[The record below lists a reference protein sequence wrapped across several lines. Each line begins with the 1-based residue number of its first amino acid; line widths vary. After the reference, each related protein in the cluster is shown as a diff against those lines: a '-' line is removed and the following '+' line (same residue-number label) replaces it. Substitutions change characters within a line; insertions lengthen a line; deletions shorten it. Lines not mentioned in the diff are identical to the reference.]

1 MNPPAECEPEILQ
14 DRNGSQVLPNSKI
27 SVALTG
33 LYLAQ
38 AVPLYLVAAALP
50 PILRANGVGL
60 DVIGGLGILLAPWVL
75 KALWASLVDHYSH
88 HQKIGRKMI
97 VTGCLLVTLSGI
109 LALST
114 LDPVNDATVFFP
126 ILMAMSLSSATQDIA
141 SDGWAVEH
149 LPPAD
154 QPGGSALQGGA
165 VALGVV
171 IGGSGTLVLYDLL
184 GWSQALWMMAGLTV
198 LLVLPFLRLP
208 EETGR
213 RLLPTDRGRPKLMR
227 FTSVEGAWSMLAF
240 ALIFRLPEGLVKAL
254 EQPFLVDQGF
264 TLSEVGAISG
274 GSAAAVGV
282 FGALVA
288 AWLIRLWGLLPFL
301 ILLICGRTLA
311 FGAFYAAATTGI
323 TQWMLIA
330 LSVFDTFLRY
340 IEIVGL
346 FTAFMRFASL
356 RQAATDFT
364 LLTSATLLMYMIGG
378 ILAGQLAEAMGYGPV
393 FLTAALLSGIAG
405 WIALILLPVRV
416 RTAPLTPATETS

>member
-1 MNPPAECEPEILQ
+1 M
-14 DRNGSQVLPNSKI
+14 LPNSRI

-60 DVIGGLGILLAPWVL
+60 DVIGGMGILLVPWVL
-75 KALWASLVDHYSH
+75 KALWAPLVDRYSH
-88 HQKIGRKMI
+88 DPRVGRKAI
-97 VTGCLLVTLSGI
+97 VLGCLVVTLGGI

-114 LDPVNDATVFFP
+114 LDPVADAAIFFP

-154 QPGGSALQGGA
+154 QPGGNALQGGA

-184 GWSQALWMMAGLTV
+184 GWSQALWVMAGLTV
-198 LLVLPFLRLP
+198 VLVLPFLRLP
-208 EETGR
+208 EETGQR
-213 RLLPTDRGRPKLMR
+213 PLPADRGTPRLLR
-227 FTSVEGAWSMLAF
+227 FLRIEGAWAMLAF
-240 ALIFRLPEGLVKAL
+240 ALIIRLPEGLVKAL

-274 GSAAAVGV
+274 GSAAAVGL
-282 FGALVA
+282 FGALIA

-301 ILLICGRTLA
+301 VLLICGRTLA
-311 FGAFYAAATTGI
+311 FGAFYIAATTGI
-323 TQWMLIA
+323 TQGMLIA

-364 LLTSATLLMYMIGG
+364 LLSSATLLMYMIGG
-378 ILAGQLAEAMGYGPV
+378 IIAGQLAEAMGYGPV
-393 FLTAALLSGIAG
+393 FLTAALLSGVAG
-405 WIALILLPVRV
+405 WIALILLPARA
-416 RTAPLTPATETS
+416 RTTPLSPATETSL

>member
-1 MNPPAECEPEILQ
+1 M
-14 DRNGSQVLPNSKI
+14 
-27 SVALTG
+27 ALVG

-50 PILRANGVGL
+50 PILRANGIGL

-75 KALWASLVDHYSH
+75 KALWAPWVDRYSH
-88 HQKIGRKMI
+88 DPRVGRKVI
-97 VTGCLLVTLSGI
+97 VGGCLLITIGGI
-109 LALST
+109 LTLST
-114 LDPVNDATVFFP
+114 LDPVTDAAIFFP

-149 LPPAD
+149 LAPAD
-154 QPGGSALQGGA
+154 QPGGNALQGSA

-171 IGGSGTLVLYDLL
+171 IGGSGTLVLYDLI
-184 GWSQALWMMAGLTV
+184 GWTETLWVMAGLTA

-208 EETGR
+208 ETVGQR
-213 RLLPTDRGRPKLMR
+213 PLPADRGKPGLLR
-227 FTSVEGAWSMLAF
+227 FLSVEGAWAMLAF

-264 TLSEVGAISG
+264 TLSQIGAISG
-274 GSAAAVGV
+274 GSAAAVGL
-282 FGALVA
+282 FGAMVG

-311 FGAFYAAATTGI
+311 FGAFYVAATTGI
-323 TQWMLIA
+323 EPWMLIA

-378 ILAGQLAEAMGYGPV
+378 IVAGQLAEAMGYGPV

-405 WIALILLPVRV
+405 WIALILLPARV
-416 RTAPLTPATETS
+416 RATPLSPATETS

>member
-1 MNPPAECEPEILQ
+1 M
-14 DRNGSQVLPNSKI
+14 LPNSKI
-27 SVALTG
+27 SVALVG

-75 KALWASLVDHYSH
+75 KVLWAPLVDRYCHDPR
-88 HQKIGRKMI
+88 IGRKAI
-97 VTGCLLVTLSGI
+97 VLGCLLVTLGGI

-114 LDPVNDATVFFP
+114 LDPVKDAAVFFP
-126 ILMAMSLSSATQDIA
+126 ILMAMSVSSATQDIA

-149 LPPAD
+149 LAPAD
-154 QPGGSALQGGA
+154 QPGGNALQGGS

-171 IGGSGTLVLYDLL
+171 LGGSGTLVLYDLL
-184 GWSQALWMMAGLTV
+184 GWTQTLWIMAALTSV
-198 LLVLPFLRLP
+198 LVLPFLRLA
-208 EETGR
+208 EETGQR
-213 RLLPTDRGRPKLMR
+213 PLPADRGKPGLLR
-227 FTSVEGAWSMLAF
+227 FLSVEGAWAMLAF

-274 GSAAAVGV
+274 GSAAAVGL
-282 FGALVA
+282 FGALIA

-301 ILLICGRTLA
+301 ILLICGRTFA
-311 FGAFYAAATTGI
+311 FAAFYVAATTGI
-323 TQWMLIA
+323 TPWMLIA

-356 RQAATDFT
+356 KQAATDFT

-405 WIALILLPVRV
+405 WIALILLPARV
-416 RTAPLTPATETS
+416 RATPLTPASETT

>member
-1 MNPPAECEPEILQ
+1 MFP
-14 DRNGSQVLPNSKI
+14 SSKI
-27 SVALTG
+27 SVALLG

-60 DVIGGLGILLAPWVL
+60 DMIGGLGILLAPWVL
-75 KALWASLVDHYSH
+75 KVLWAPWVDRYCHDP
-88 HQKIGRKMI
+88 KVGRKAII
-97 VTGCLLVTLSGI
+97 VGCLLVTLGGI
-109 LALST
+109 LALSMF
-114 LDPVNDATVFFP
+114 DPVKDAAIFFP

-149 LPPAD
+149 LPPDD
-154 QPGGSALQGGA
+154 QPGGNALQGGA

-184 GWSQALWMMAGLTV
+184 GWSQTLWVMAALTCF
-198 LLVLPFLRLP
+198 LVLPFLRLP
-208 EETGR
+208 EGTGQR
-213 RLLPTDRGRPKLMR
+213 TLPADRGRPGLLR
-227 FTSVEGAWSMLAF
+227 FLSVEGAWAMLAF
-240 ALIFRLPEGLVKAL
+240 ALIIRLPEGLVKAL

-264 TLSEVGAISG
+264 TLAEVGAISG
-274 GSAAAVGV
+274 GSAAAVGL
-282 FGALVA
+282 FGAFVA

-311 FGAFYAAATTGI
+311 FGAFYVAATMGI
-323 TQWMLIA
+323 TQWMLIL

-378 ILAGQLAEAMGYGPV
+378 IVAGQLAETMGYGPV
-393 FLTAALLSGIAG
+393 FLSAALLSGIAG
-405 WIALILLPVRV
+405 WIALLLLPARV
-416 RTAPLTPATETS
+416 RTIPLTTATETS

>member
-1 MNPPAECEPEILQ
+1 M
-14 DRNGSQVLPNSKI
+14 LPNSKI
-27 SVALTG
+27 SVALLG

-60 DVIGGLGILLAPWVL
+60 DVIGGLGVLLAPWVL
-75 KALWASLVDHYSH
+75 KVLWAPWVDRFCHSPNV
-88 HQKIGRKMI
+88 GRKAI
-97 VTGCLLVTLSGI
+97 VTGCLTVTLGGI
-109 LALST
+109 VALS
-114 LDPVNDATVFFP
+114 LFDPVKDAAIFFP

-149 LPPAD
+149 LEPSD
-154 QPGGSALQGGA
+154 QPGGNALQGSA

-184 GWSQALWMMAGLTV
+184 GWTQTLWVMAGLTMV
-198 LLVLPFLRLP
+198 LVLPFLNLP
-208 EETGR
+208 EEAGQRTLPAERGKPS
-213 RLLPTDRGRPKLMR
+213 LLR
-227 FTSVEGAWSMLAF
+227 FLSVEGAWAMLAF
-240 ALIFRLPEGLVKAL
+240 ALIIRLPEGLVKAL

-264 TLSEVGAISG
+264 TLAEVGAISG
-274 GSAAAVGV
+274 GSAAAVGL
-282 FGALVA
+282 FGAFVA

-301 ILLICGRTLA
+301 IFLICGRTLVFA
-311 FGAFYAAATTGI
+311 AFYVAATSGT
-323 TQWMLIA
+323 TQWMLVV

-356 RQAATDFT
+356 KQAATDFT

-378 ILAGQLAEAMGYGPV
+378 IVAGQLAEAIGYGPV
-393 FLTAALLSGIAG
+393 FLSAALLSGIAG
-405 WIALILLPVRV
+405 WIALILLPARI
-416 RTAPLTPATETS
+416 RSTQLTTATETS